1 MYLFGF
7 YYKEKCYDA
16 RSHERKIWAEY
27 VEPMK
32 DEQCKQ
38 NVGRNMWKKRVDLA
52 YTEGY
57 N

>member
-1 MYLFGF
+1 VYLFGF

-38 NVGRNMWKKRVDLA
+38 NVGRNM
-52 YTEGY
+52 
-57 N
+57 